1 MGRCRLRILYHNKRL
16 QGTTT
21 PDSHS
26 RRRGQLY
33 HNKRLQGTTTPRTLY
48 HGQARLYHNK
58 RLQGTT
64 TTQAIPRRKASL
76 YHNKRLQ
83 GTTTRRHRSPS
94 VMKLYHN
101 KRLQGILMFLN
112 VTTVLKML
120 GVSPSSGYELMHEQN
135 FLVLKVGSRMVVPE
149 KRFLNGCHGIPKE
162 VRIEVHTEE
171 R

>member
-1 MGRCRLRILYHNKRL
+1 MYHCRF
-16 QGTTT
+16 
-21 PDSHS
+21 SHS
-26 RRRGQLY
+26 AEKVLAY
-33 HNKRLQGTTTPRTLY
+33 WY
-48 HGQARLYHNK
+48 
-58 RLQGTT
+58 
-64 TTQAIPRRKASL
+64 SF
-76 YHNKRLQ
+76 
-83 GTTTRRHRSPS
+83 
-94 VMKLYHN
+94 LYHN

>member
-1 MGRCRLRILYHNKRL
+1 MGLYHNKRL

-21 PDSHS
+21 MLLQDGAV
-26 RRRGQLY
+26 GQLY
-33 HNKRLQGTTTPRTLY
+33 HNKRLQGTTTAS
-48 HGQARLYHNK
+48 GFGISIDILYHNK

-64 TTQAIPRRKASL
+64 TTKGLPPRTTSL

>member
-1 MGRCRLRILYHNKRL
+1 MLL
-16 QGTTT
+16 QDGAV
-21 PDSHS
+21 
-26 RRRGQLY
+26 GQLY
-33 HNKRLQGTTTPRTLY
+33 HNKRLQGTTTCRLEY
-48 HGQARLYHNK
+48 RKGVRLYHNK

-64 TTQAIPRRKASL
+64 TLAPLQADRDQL